1 MCSLNAGG
9 PEDRCG
15 CAPREGEQT
24 SCSRCVQVATD
35 LAPVRLVRPDLR
47 LLSQRLGTP
56 FGDGEPE
63 PGAPP
68 FAGHRR
74 ELKATLWSVLW
85 LILEHESCHM
95 ALCHRVEML
104 FLAPLK

>member
-35 LAPVRLVRPDLR
+35 LAPVRLVGPDLR

-63 PGAPP
+63 PGAPLRWAQ
-68 FAGHRR
+68 AGAEGHPVECAVAHFGTRK
-74 ELKATLWSVLW
+74 LSYG
-85 LILEHESCHM
+85 
-95 ALCHRVEML
+95 ALSL
-104 FLAPLK
+104 S

>member
-1 MCSLNAGG
+1 MWLCPERRGTDELLPLRAGG
-9 PEDRCG
+9 HR
-15 CAPREGEQT
+15 
-24 SCSRCVQVATD
+24 